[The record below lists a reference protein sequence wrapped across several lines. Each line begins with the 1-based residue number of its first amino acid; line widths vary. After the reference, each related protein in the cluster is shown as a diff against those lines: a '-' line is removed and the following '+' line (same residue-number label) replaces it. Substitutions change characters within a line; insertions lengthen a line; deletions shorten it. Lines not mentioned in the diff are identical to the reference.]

1 MPTRSNEQLCRLAQ
15 AGDTAARTILLENN
29 LGFIRKIALEQY
41 QGMGLNENDIG
52 IDLGQHRTIAEAS
65 AVESPIR
72 QETIGFP
79 AHFFARAHNFKPPGR
94 ACQPEADSPMRT

>member
-1 MPTRSNEQLCRLAQ
+1 MDSSRIRLECRVLE
-15 AGDTAARTILLENN
+15 LLFCFKS
-29 LGFIRKIALEQY
+29 L
-41 QGMGLNENDIG
+41 
-52 IDLGQHRTIAEAS
+52 LGQHRTIAEAS